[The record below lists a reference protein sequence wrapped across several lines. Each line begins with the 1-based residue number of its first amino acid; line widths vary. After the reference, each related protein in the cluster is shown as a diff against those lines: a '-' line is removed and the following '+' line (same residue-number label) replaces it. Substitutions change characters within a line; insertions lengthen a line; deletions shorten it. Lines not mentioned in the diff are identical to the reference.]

1 MASLKILVALAIFAI
16 AFPSTLATEWVVGGS
31 RGWTL
36 KFNYNLWAAGK
47 TFVVGDT
54 LGMFPLYLVLFWL
67 EKNFFT
73 GQPVNKAYGAQLRA
87 SNYSLK

>member
-54 LGMFPLYLVLFWL
+54 LGMFPLYLVLF
-67 EKNFFT
+67 
-73 GQPVNKAYGAQLRA
+73 
-87 SNYSLK
+87 